1 MNRREGGGRRGEGG
15 AFSKV
20 RVRVAFAAVA
30 AIVLLPPPASLSA
43 QDVERG
49 KALYDQWCAGCHGE
63 TGAGDGEAAAFML
76 PRPRD
81 FTGAVYQIRTTA
93 SGELPTDDDLR
104 RVIDRGMPGTTMP
117 GWEDRLSG
125 SERDDVVAHIKS
137 FSRFFEDEAPQ
148 PISIGRAP
156 RVTDEGLAEGRRLFE
171 QDLECVRCHGDGG
184 RGDGTSAPEQTD
196 DWGFPI
202 RPADLSENWNFNGG
216 GSVEDIYM
224 RLRTG
229 LDGTPMPS
237 QSDAIEAEFIT
248 EEQLWRTAQYVR
260 SLSPEEP
267 PAVRDVIRAARIE
280 GNLPA
285 APQDA
290 AWEQAEPYYV
300 PLVGQIIVKPRW
312 FAPAVDGI
320 WVQALHNGES
330 LAVKLTWHD
339 QTASPDADWDIYF
352 QGVVQA
358 MTDVDGPHM
367 SEQGP
372 DRMGV
377 QFPLRLTEGLEL
389 PYFLAGGS
397 QRPVYAL
404 QWTSSP
410 DEIHEGTAAGLGT
423 FSASSGASELTHA
436 AAFADGEW
444 QLTFTRPLA
453 PVDSTQALTLVTG
466 RPIPIGFFAADG
478 TSGEDHIR
486 GAVSAWYSIY
496 LDVPTP
502 PSVYVAPLIAALLTA
517 ALGMLVVRRA
527 QQRERGA

>member
-466 RPIPIGFFAADG
+466 RPIP
-478 TSGEDHIR
+478 
-486 GAVSAWYSIY
+486 
-496 LDVPTP
+496 
-502 PSVYVAPLIAALLTA
+502 
-517 ALGMLVVRRA
+517 M
-527 QQRERGA
+527 